1 MNLTGSQKF
10 TIMKKYIIT
19 SLFIAVATFV
29 PRLCWAQVTAQ
40 ETIVIDTIYAND
52 TKNVALFFPEPI
64 RQGIT
69 GSDNFI
75 FTYNREKE
83 QYFGLLQAKPGKESN
98 LLIVNRDGS
107 IFSYIVRYKK
117 NLTKFNYFIPK
128 SSSIGN
134 ERPIM
139 NDSIS
144 VATAESKIDNKNYYY
159 QKFSSYLLERK
170 QRVGRIKKRTEGI
183 VLSVENIVFD
193 TEELYFVIEIK
204 NNSTL
209 DYDLN
214 FLKLSVETRQK
225 GKKKSLQRLY
235 QEPLFKYN
243 QPSKIKENET
253 VRFVYVIP
261 KFSLSNDRRAIL
273 ELHEKDGERN
283 IKLKISHSHIN
294 NPN

>member
-1 MNLTGSQKF
+1 
-10 TIMKKYIIT
+10 MKKYIIT
-19 SLFIAVATFV
+19 SLFMAVATFA
-29 PRLCWAQVTAQ
+29 PRLCFAQVTAQ
-40 ETIVIDTIYAND
+40 KTIVIDTIYAND

-69 GSDNFI
+69 GADNFI

-98 LLIVNRDGS
+98 LLVVNRDGS
-107 IFSYIVRYKK
+107 IFSYIVRYKEH
-117 NLTKFNYFIPK
+117 LSKFNYFIPM
-128 SSSIGN
+128 SVSIGN
-134 ERPIM
+134 EKPTT

-144 VATAESKIDNKNYYY
+144 VATSEMGIDNRNYYY

-170 QRVGRIKKRTEGI
+170 QNIGRIKKRNEGI
-183 VLSVENIVFD
+183 ILSVENIVFD
-193 TEELYFVIEIK
+193 NNELYFVIQIK

-214 FLKLSVETRQK
+214 FLNLSVETRQK
-225 GKKKSLQRLY
+225 GKRKSLQLVY
-235 QEPLFKYN
+235 QEPIFKQN
-243 QPSKIKENET
+243 LPSKIIENET
-253 VRFVYVIP
+253 VRFVYVLP

-273 ELHEKDGERN
+273 ELNEKDGERHLE
-283 IKLKISHSHIN
+283 LKISHRFIN